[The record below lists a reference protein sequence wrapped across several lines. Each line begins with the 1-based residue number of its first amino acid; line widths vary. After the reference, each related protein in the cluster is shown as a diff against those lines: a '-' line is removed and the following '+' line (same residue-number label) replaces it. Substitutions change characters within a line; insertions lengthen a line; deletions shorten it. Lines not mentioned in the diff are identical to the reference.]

1 MLERLATLH
10 GRRAWT
16 LVATAAFLVAVVIPV
31 LNSLPASS
39 PLHLPNYLVPL
50 LGKFLC
56 FGIAAIAMDL
66 VWGYTGILS
75 LGHALFFALGGYGMG
90 MYLMRSIAGEGVY
103 RSNLPDFMV
112 FLDWKTL
119 PWYWHGFDKFPIA
132 IVLTLAVPGAIAFVF
147 GWFAFRSRIKGVY
160 LSIVT
165 QALTYAA
172 MLLFFQNATGF
183 GGNNGL
189 TDFKRILGLSL
200 QSPVTKLWL
209 YIAARWRC
217 WARICCPASSSP
229 ASWDAC

>member
-1 MLERLATLH
+1 MQFHDKKGWLIF
-10 GRRAWT
+10 G
-16 LVATAAFLVAVVIPV
+16 AACLIITVLIPV
-31 LNSLPASS
+31 LNGLPRSF
-39 PLHLPNYLVPL
+39 PLSVPDYMMPL
-50 LGKFLC
+50 MGKFLC

-66 VWGYTGILS
+66 IWGYTGILS
-75 LGHALFFALGGYGMG
+75 LGHGLFFALGGYAMG

-119 PWYWHGFDKFPIA
+119 PWYWHGFEHFWFA
-132 IVLTLAVPGAIAFVF
+132 AAMVLIVPGLLAFVF

-189 TDFKRILGLSL
+189 TDFKRLLGHSL
-200 QSPVTKLWL
+200 Q
-209 YIAARWRC
+209 
-217 WARICCPASSSP
+217 
-229 ASWDAC
+229 D